1 MNAKIYI
8 GTSGWNYL
16 HWWNGVFYPK
26 EIKQNKWLEYYTNYF
41 DTVEINSTF
50 YRIPKE
56 KTVENWKS
64 RVPENFTF
72 IVKASRIITHL
83 RRLKGIEET
92 LTNFLNICSGFKEKL
107 GPVLFQ
113 TPPSLKI
120 SKENLLN
127 VLDII
132 KNHPTYNN
140 LKIVFE
146 FRNRTWFCNEIFD
159 ILQETNS
166 SLCFS
171 DMPDFEIDEPVTSD
185 FVYIRKHGAHDKY
198 SSSYSDDELNTEAE
212 KIKKWK
218 KKDKDV
224 YIFFNNDAYGYAV
237 KNALKLIEFIK

>member
-1 MNAKIYI
+1 MNAEIYI
-8 GTSGWNYL
+8 GTSGWSYL

-56 KTVENWKS
+56 KTVENWKN

-83 RRLKGIEET
+83 KRLEGIEET

-127 VLDII
+127 LLDII
-132 KNHPTYNN
+132 KNRPTYNN

-159 ILQETNS
+159 ILQKTNS

-171 DMPDFEIDEPVTSD
+171 DMPNFEIDEPVTSD
-185 FVYIRKHGAHDKY
+185 FVYIRKHGAHNKY
-198 SSSYSDDELNTEAE
+198 SSSYSDDELKIEAD
-212 KIKKWK
+212 KIKNWK
-218 KKDKDV
+218 KKDKNV

-237 KNALKLIEFIK
+237 KNALKLIEFVK